1 MTTRAPAVLK
11 IWQKIWTRAYF
22 AQSKK
27 INVNSEAY
35 QKSHLNCENRLKS
48 RIIHIED
55 KHPRNNIQNLIII
68 TDFIMLIILVLINLI
83 FRYSLE
89 KASKCKAINDPPDE
103 PVRDPYIEFLPSSSL
118 FSTPISS
125 SSMSSISLLPKSSS
139 SFIYDLHPLSHHW
152 ILTQGLPQN
161 LGLESIF
168 PNLISG
174 TTCNWVMPYPST
186 ALIPPDSKQKSLQ
199 MIFSSSPS
207 KICIF

>member
-1 MTTRAPAVLK
+1 
-11 IWQKIWTRAYF
+11 
-22 AQSKK
+22 
-27 INVNSEAY
+27 
-35 QKSHLNCENRLKS
+35 
-48 RIIHIED
+48 
-55 KHPRNNIQNLIII
+55 
-68 TDFIMLIILVLINLI
+68 MLIILVLINLI

-207 KICIF
+207 KICIFQLLKFKQKCHTLGYFVILWDTLSYFGILYHTLGYDLDI